1 MGATQLG
8 ALAFLLLCA
17 RLWPHHR
24 AVALTTLSWRVGACA
39 AGSLVLTVALG
50 ALLLEPAGTAY
61 LQWLA
66 GATLAA
72 AAALLAGARPG
83 HAAAIAVDEAL
94 PDQARRKQ
102 APGDFALCF
111 GASLVVLA
119 VALPDPFAL
128 ARAADSLRGPAGL
141 GVLAA
146 GFGTLVVLLLAL
158 AAFGG
163 LCNRAHS
170 AGSGPLTDAQ
180 RLLVVA
186 VLALPIAGLAPLL
199 EAG

>member
-24 AVALTTLSWRVGACA
+24 TVALAALSWRIAACA
-39 AGSLVLTVALG
+39 GSSLLATVALVT
-50 ALLLEPAGTAY
+50 LVLEPAGIAY

-72 AAALLAGARPG
+72 AAALPAYRHPT
-83 HAAAIAVDEAL
+83 HA
-94 PDQARRKQ
+94 PD
-102 APGDFALCF
+102 APHGKEHAEQLLCL
-111 GASLVVLA
+111 GASIVVLA

-128 ARAADSLRGPAGL
+128 AVATDTRGATGAPGIIAAGL
-141 GVLAA
+141 
-146 GFGTLVVLLLAL
+146 GTLVVLLVAL

-163 LCNRAHS
+163 LCNRAQRED
-170 AGSGPLTDAQ
+170 AAPLADPS
-180 RLLVVA
+180 RLLFVA

-199 EAG
+199 EAW